1 MSDDPTEPAT
11 DVAEPSASPR
21 RRRRNTHR
29 RAVWVTI
36 VATHLVL
43 VLATVGGV
51 VFTLNSLNG
60 NIEDGAAVEHRVEEV
75 LPDGVSE
82 DAKKK
87 PLNILV
93 MGSDSRVGD
102 GNGIDAENDDGSER
116 SDTVIL
122 LHVSR
127 DRTNA
132 YGISL
137 PRDAMIDRP
146 DCMVDGE
153 TIPGEDYVRFNT
165 AFSAGGPVCTLQTVE
180 QLTGIHIHHFLVLD
194 FAGFKDMVDAVDG
207 VEVCIPTEVDDDE
220 HNIHF
225 DAGTQVL
232 DGDQALNYVR
242 ERYQLSVTGDIG
254 RMKRQQAFIAS
265 MIKKVSSAGTLSQ
278 PTKVYGFLDAV
289 TNSIKVDD
297 GLDSVEKLYDL
308 AMELRRTGPSSIRFI
323 TVPILPDP
331 QNPDV
336 TLVWSETADDLWEL
350 VKQDQKLGKDFTVGS
365 IRGNDDVGTT
375 DEGDDEPTDSPT
387 DDPTDEPTDGETLSP
402 EATERAEAQAEERR
416 QAGLCV

>member
-1 MSDDPTEPAT
+1 MNDDHTEAAGPTAT
-11 DVAEPSASPR
+11 SETATPH
-21 RRRRNTHR
+21 RRNTHR
-29 RAVWVTI
+29 RAVWMTI

-60 NIEDGAAVEHRVEEV
+60 NIEDGASVEHKVEEV
-75 LPDGVSE
+75 LPDGVAQ

-102 GNGIDAENDDGSER
+102 GNGIDGENEDGSER

-153 TIPGEDYVRFNT
+153 TIPGESYVRFNT
-165 AFSAGGPVCTLQTVE
+165 AFSVGGPVCTLQTVE
-180 QLTGIHIHHFLVLD
+180 QLTGIHVHHFVVLD

-220 HNIHF
+220 HDIHF

-278 PTKVYGFLDAV
+278 PTRVYGFLDAV

-297 GLDSVEKLYDL
+297 GLDTVDKLYDL
-308 AMELRRTGPSSIRFI
+308 AMELRTTGPSSIRFI

-331 QNPDV
+331 NNPDV
-336 TLVWSETADDLWEL
+336 TLVWSESADDLWEL
-350 VKQDQKLGKDFTVGS
+350 VKQDQKLGKDFTEGS
-365 IRGNDDVGTT
+365 IRANDDVGTT
-375 DEGDDEPTDSPT
+375 DEGDDEPTESPS
-387 DDPTDEPTDGETLSP
+387 DGETLSP
-402 EATERAEAQAEERR
+402 EATERAEAQAQERR
-416 QAGLCV
+416 MAGLCV